1 MDATNLKRDTTPMFN
16 YYKDWDKYA
25 DEALAEFD
33 ENENEQ
39 SSEDD
44 ELIPKN
50 PKFEDEA
57 APENQADMMRL
68 TSGAKPNTKLII
80 KGGTIKKNSMAD
92 QLKA

>member
-1 MDATNLKRDTTPMFN
+1 MFN
-16 YYKDWDKYA
+16 YYKDWDKFA

-33 ENENEQ
+33 EQEQ

-44 ELIPKN
+44 ELIAKN
-50 PKFEDEA
+50 PKFVEED